1 MYYYA
6 EVFLL
11 WCKYTT
17 IMQSHHCDKTYP
29 CAENSYNHNCSCVEL
44 NAKDL
49 IKSYQI
55 IETQN
60 VMKLYVELTSTVSGP
75 SACGGG

>member
-1 MYYYA
+1 MTILFQVYERRYFRKKDTA
-6 EVFLL
+6 E
-11 WCKYTT
+11 
-17 IMQSHHCDKTYP
+17 
-29 CAENSYNHNCSCVEL
+29 CVEL

-60 VMKLYVELTSTVSGP
+60 VMKLYVELTSAVWALSLWWRLADMGATQVLDIP
-75 SACGGG
+75 SI